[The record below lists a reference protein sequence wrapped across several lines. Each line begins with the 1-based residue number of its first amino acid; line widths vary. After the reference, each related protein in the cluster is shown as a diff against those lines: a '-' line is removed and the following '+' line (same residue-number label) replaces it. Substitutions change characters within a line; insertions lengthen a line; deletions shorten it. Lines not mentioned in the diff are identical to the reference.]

1 MDIKLVVFVSLS
13 LERFPR
19 AILTV
24 LKHYTQFALVIA
36 KDQVKIYLTNASS
49 EKKQEILFWRKNVFW
64 FKDGLNWCKKH

>member
-1 MDIKLVVFVSLS
+1 MDIKLVVFVSWS

-49 EKKQEILFWRKNVFW
+49 EKKQEILF
-64 FKDGLNWCKKH
+64 